1 MTIQQAV
8 DAFLID
14 QQVRGNS
21 PHTLRYYRDT
31 LGRFSAFLGPNQDV
45 TVLTLSRLKEYA
57 LWLSDGQRTTVTVQT
72 YIRGVRSFLSWLY
85 MEEYHPVNLS
95 ERFRLPKARRQL
107 IDILTDD

>member
-45 TVLTLSRLKEYA
+45 TGDTLYRHKEKA
-57 LWLSDGQRTTVTVQT
+57 LWLYYGQRTTVTLQT
-72 YIRGVRSFLSWLY
+72 YIRGVRPASKGPSSADR
-85 MEEYHPVNLS
+85 HS
-95 ERFRLPKARRQL
+95 HR
-107 IDILTDD
+107 

>member
-31 LGRFSAFLGPNQDV
+31 LGRFSAFLGPKLV
-45 TVLTLSRLKEYA
+45 PCLLSTRTHP
-57 LWLSDGQRTTVTVQT
+57 LSLQT
-72 YIRGVRSFLSWLY
+72 
-85 MEEYHPVNLS
+85 
-95 ERFRLPKARRQL
+95 
-107 IDILTDD
+107 